1 MSVIPKVTQY
11 KYIKDSSRIYYICTS
26 KPTTFR
32 EHVFYTEPYYIKE
45 RKELRN
51 AIMGYTNP
59 DIAESKLKIIKD
71 IPESPPYV
79 YSMILDDLKCI
90 SSIMT
95 MPLLVEAGN
104 YCDLTEKVE
113 MTDVYYY
120 FSDEYVSAK
129 NLLKSKYRNA

>member
-11 KYIKDSSRIYYICTS
+11 KYIKDNSRIYCICTS

-59 DIAESKLKIIKD
+59 EIAESKLKIMKH
-71 IPESPPYV
+71 IPESSNIH
-79 YSMILDDLKCI
+79 SMVLDDLKCI
-90 SSIMT
+90 SSIMM

-104 YCDLTEKVE
+104 YCDITEKIE

-120 FSDEYVSAK
+120 FSEEYISAK
-129 NLLKSKYRNA
+129 KMLKSKHRNA